1 MKSKLVAALLAFF
14 LGGFGAHK
22 FYIGKIGQGI
32 LYLIFSWTGIPAI
45 IAFIE
50 FILYLVVSDEEFNR
64 KYCGIVVNTTTT
76 PVNTDN
82 NNNNSNIL

>member
-1 MKSKLVAALLAFF
+1 MKSKIVAALLAFF

-32 LYLIFSWTGIPAI
+32 LFLLLSWTGIPAI
-45 IAFIE
+45 IAFID
-50 FILYLVVSDEEFNR
+50 FILYLVVSEEEFNR
-64 KYCGIVVNTTTT
+64 KYCGIVVNTPAAPTS
-76 PVNTDN
+76 TDN